1 MYSNENTRF
10 FVLLELI
17 QKNNQMKTSM
27 KALKNDVGRVVGRGD
42 SWTVDEWRG
51 ARTAL

>member
-17 QKNNQMKTSM
+17 QKNNQMKISM
-27 KALKNDVGRVVGRGD
+27 KALKNDVGRVVGRGH
-42 SWTVDEWRG
+42 SWTVGEGRG
-51 ARTAL
+51 ARMAL